1 MERQRQIFEIQD
13 PEISEILTSN
23 LQYNYLDL
31 IKQGYHMSFM
41 RELSLIYQGQR
52 NDRLCVPLTSH
63 CRNRRVTGLAIE
75 CAKPHS
81 RCG

>member
-52 NDRLCVPLTSH
+52 ND
-63 CRNRRVTGLAIE
+63 
-75 CAKPHS
+75 
-81 RCG
+81 